1 MDFYKNITPKL
12 IAQIEKATGLIFIKD
27 GVAEG
32 NVCYA
37 NNAAL
42 RPEFK
47 SSFRKSDVEDYIMG
61 LFQLHN
67 TQKITLPK
75 DASTFWKIARFKNS

>member
-1 MDFYKNITPKL
+1 MNLYKAITPKL

-27 GVAEG
+27 NVAEG

-37 NNAAL
+37 NNVAL

-47 SSFRKSDVEDYIMG
+47 SSFRKFDVENYIMG
-61 LFQLHN
+61 LYKLQN

-75 DASTFWKIARFKNS
+75 DATTFWEIARFKNS